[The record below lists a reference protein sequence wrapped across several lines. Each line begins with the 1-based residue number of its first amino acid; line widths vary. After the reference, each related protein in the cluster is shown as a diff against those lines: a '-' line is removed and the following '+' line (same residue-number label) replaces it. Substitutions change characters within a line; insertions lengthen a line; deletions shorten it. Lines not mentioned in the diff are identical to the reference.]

1 MCDQGL
7 KAPSHYNELK
17 ERTVNEW
24 QKSEYAEL
32 CRRINTGEH
41 NRDNRPVY

>member
-1 MCDQGL
+1 MELGGRGITKINIYTSYQTTV

-24 QKSEYAEL
+24 QKS
-32 CRRINTGEH
+32 
-41 NRDNRPVY
+41 